1 MPLYKRL
8 KKSDHF
14 TWIDKAQEA
23 FDRLK
28 AFLLT
33 PPTLV
38 SPEKGEL
45 LLLYIAATTQVV
57 SAALIVERD
66 KPGRSHKMQ
75 RWVDFI
81 S

>member
-14 TWIDKAQEA
+14 TWTDEAQEA

-38 SPEKGEL
+38 SLEKGEP
-45 LLLYIAATTQVV
+45 LLLYIATTTQVV
-57 SAALIVERD
+57 SAALVVERD

-75 RWVDFI
+75 RPVDFI